1 MGTVIPQADAAD
13 GTIWCVIPVFNH
25 ASTLTCVVAAARR
38 RMRHVL
44 VVDDGSIDADV
55 PALLAELD
63 VTVIR
68 HPFNCGKGAALL
80 TAARHLSAIGARWM
94 ITLDADGQHNP
105 DDLAAFLVVLTP
117 AAVDDFVVIGVRD
130 MERGGAPPASR
141 FGRNFSD
148 GWVRIE
154 TGQRAVDT
162 QSGFRAYPVRHLSR
176 LAPRC
181 RHYDFEIEA
190 LVRLL
195 WGGLQLRHVPVSVWY
210 PTDGTP
216 RLTHFRP
223 GRDNLRL
230 SCLHARLVLR
240 RLLPWPHPRLVAR
253 PAANLR
259 AMWRWLHPLRFIKEL
274 LGGHASPFELAV
286 SSAIG
291 IFLGTLPLIACHSIA
306 IAYVTLRLRM
316 NAAMSLSIQSLCMPP
331 FVPVLCIET
340 GHLLRYG
347 CLLSDMTWVSH
358 PTAYLNRL
366 WEWLL
371 GSLVVAPLLTVVVS
385 GTVFCLA
392 RMLSRRAA
400 GSPQHE

>member
-1 MGTVIPQADAAD
+1 MNQVIQSVAIEND
-13 GTIWCVIPVFNH
+13 TIWCVIPVFNH
-25 ASTLTCVVAAARR
+25 ADTLSRVAATARQQVR
-38 RMRHVL
+38 QVL
-44 VVDDGSIDADV
+44 VVDDGSTDADV
-55 PALLAELD
+55 SAQLAPLD

-68 HPFNCGKGAALL
+68 HPVNRGKGAAIL
-80 TAARHLSAIGARWM
+80 TAASHLATIGARWM
-94 ITLDADGQHNP
+94 ITLDADGQHDP
-105 DDLAAFLVVLTP
+105 EDLAAFLEVITP
-117 AAVDDFVVIGVRD
+117 ATADDFVVIGVRD
-130 MERGGAPPASR
+130 MESGRAPRASR

-154 TGQRAVDT
+154 TGQQAVDT
-162 QSGFRAYPVRHLSR
+162 QSGFRAYPVRHLAR

-195 WGGLQLRHVPVSVWY
+195 WGGLHLRHVPVSVWY
-210 PTDGTP
+210 PPIGTP

-230 SCLHARLVLR
+230 SCLHAWLVTR
-240 RLLPWPHPRLVAR
+240 RLLPWPHFRLVAR
-253 PAANLR
+253 PVSNLR
-259 AMWRWLHPLRFIKEL
+259 SIWRWLYPWRFIKEL
-274 LGGHASPFELAV
+274 LGGHASPFELAI
-286 SSAIG
+286 SSGIG
-291 IFLGTLPLIACHSIA
+291 IFLGTLPLIACHSLA

-347 CLLSDMTWVSH
+347 CLLSDMTWVSR
-358 PTAYLNRL
+358 PSAYLERL

-371 GSLVVAPLLTVVVS
+371 GSLVVAPLLAAVVA
-385 GTVFCLA
+385 GIVFGMA

-400 GSPQHE
+400 RESAS